1 LLASY
6 PYTDEA
12 DIFLLTPVV
21 RQKMLEAGMREIG
34 PGVVGTNSCGSDL
47 RVLPYSLRGPDGGV
61 LEAARRGLH
70 DWYSRT
76 PAVSGY

>member
-1 LLASY
+1 
-6 PYTDEA
+6 
-12 DIFLLTPVV
+12 
-21 RQKMLEAGMREIG
+21 
-34 PGVVGTNSCGSDL
+34 
-47 RVLPYSLRGPDGGV
+47 VLPYSLRGPDGGV